1 MTKNNFD
8 LNTTKPCL
16 YCKEEKPLSEFP
28 LNKTH
33 HDGHDNRCKVC
44 KAKRF
49 KEVAEL
55 RKTAPPIT
63 THCECCGKEYVQQPT
78 KRKDSLC
85 LDHDPVKGTFRGW
98 ICRQCNTAIGL
109 LGDNLDGVKKAVSY
123 LQNRL

>member
-1 MTKNNFD
+1 MLFR
-8 LNTTKPCL
+8 
-16 YCKEEKPLSEFP
+16 S
-28 LNKTH
+28 
-33 HDGHDNRCKVC
+33 
-44 KAKRF
+44 
-49 KEVAEL
+49 
-55 RKTAPPIT
+55 KTAPPIT
-63 THCECCGKEYVQQPT
+63 THCECCGKEYIQQPT